1 MGRIVPPAPWEKWPQ
16 RKSWCDSLYNKFNL
30 KGKPMSEW
38 ITDRLPTKEDSF
50 ANQVIIAWD
59 DGSMCMTD
67 YKHVEEGMPWTPI
80 PKPEPYVK
88 PEPQRWKPESEQLY
102 HYVTDSGFEHRLI
115 ATDNEYRFLR
125 RYDFGNCFKTQA
137 QAQEAARRVRELL
150 LNYHEELSNE

>member
-1 MGRIVPPAPWEKWPQ
+1 
-16 RKSWCDSLYNKFNL
+16 
-30 KGKPMSEW
+30 MSEW

-88 PEPQRWKPESEQLY
+88 PEPQRWKPQEGHGYYVVRSSGIISYTVNYNHLLDESHLK
-102 HYVTDSGFEHRLI
+102 I
-115 ATDNEYRFLR
+115 
-125 RYDFGNCFKTQA
+125 GNSFQTKA
-137 QAQEAARRVRELL
+137 QAEEAARRIHELL
-150 LNYHEELSNE
+150 LNYHKELNNE